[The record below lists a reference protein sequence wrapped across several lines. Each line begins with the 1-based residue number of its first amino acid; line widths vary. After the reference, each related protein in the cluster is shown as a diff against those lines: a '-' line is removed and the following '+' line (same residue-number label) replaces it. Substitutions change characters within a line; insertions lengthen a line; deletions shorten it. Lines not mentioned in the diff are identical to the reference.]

1 MTRPSPPEVLA
12 ETARLAYHL
21 HWPLDTIL
29 DLEHRDRRLFLAE
42 ADALAGLLDGEDAVE
57 EVEPE
62 LLDETAWAY
71 EG

>member
-1 MTRPSPPEVLA
+1 MTRPSSPECIA

-29 DLEHRDRRLFLAE
+29 DLEHRDRRRFLTE
-42 ADALAGLLDGEDAVE
+42 ADALAGLVVVDDQDVE
-57 EVEPE
+57 
-62 LLDETAWAY
+62 WAY